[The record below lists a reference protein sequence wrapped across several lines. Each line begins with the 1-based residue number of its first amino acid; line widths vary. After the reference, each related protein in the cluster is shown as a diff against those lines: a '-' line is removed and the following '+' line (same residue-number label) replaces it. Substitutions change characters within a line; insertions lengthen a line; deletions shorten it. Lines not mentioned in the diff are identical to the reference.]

1 VQRRRGGDAT
11 TSETS
16 STALGFDRNRFFAPD
31 RTGGGFGHELAPVGE
46 LA

>member
-1 VQRRRGGDAT
+1 MRRLRKPVQP
-11 TSETS
+11 
-16 STALGFDRNRFFAPD
+16 LWVFDRNRFFAPD